1 LLTKPAREPFFIRM
15 WSEADRNLGR
25 RWLVACYVIRPDG
38 ARCGGSYEWGGNRG
52 GEYSALWR
60 DVHISKHE
68 REARELA
75 MESDEDE
82 AKQFRG

>member
-1 LLTKPAREPFFIRM
+1 M
-15 WSEADRNLGR
+15 WSEVDGSMGR
-25 RWLVACYVIRPDG
+25 RWLVACYVTG
-38 ARCGGSYEWGGNRG
+38 CGGSYEWGGSRG
-52 GEYSALWR
+52 GDYSALWR
-60 DVHISKHE
+60 DVHIRKHE